1 MVLEVRIEGNLG
13 DKRSTVE
20 EQGVSG
26 MVSDLDASYTG
37 LLSLRKLIELY
48 TYDMY
53 FPKCYFSKKS
63 SKN

>member
-37 LLSLRKLIELY
+37 LFSLRKLIELY

-53 FPKCYFSKKS
+53 FPKC
-63 SKN
+63 